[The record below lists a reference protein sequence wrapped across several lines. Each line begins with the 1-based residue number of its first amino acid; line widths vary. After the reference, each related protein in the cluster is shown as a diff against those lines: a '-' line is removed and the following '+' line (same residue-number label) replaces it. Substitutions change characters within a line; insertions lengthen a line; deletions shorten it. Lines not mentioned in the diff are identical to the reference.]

1 MTTDSP
7 FRDPAELAGVIGVD
21 IDTALL
27 EAALTHRSYAYEH
40 GGTNYERLE
49 FLGDAILQQVV
60 TIELFTR
67 FPDLSEGDLAKRRA
81 ALVSTSALAEI
92 ARGLDL
98 GAFIRL
104 GNGEIATGGADKSSL
119 LADVVESI
127 IGATFLDRGQD
138 VATDLVQRLVEP
150 LFDQADRFGD
160 ALDPKTAVQEL
171 FDRLGMGK
179 PAYDVIASGPDHARQ
194 FDATITHDG
203 TVLGTGTGS
212 SKKVAEANAA
222 LAALTALTER

>member
-1 MTTDSP
+1 MTHDSP

-21 IDTALL
+21 IDEALL
-27 EAALTHRSYAYEH
+27 AAALTHRSYAYEH

-60 TIELFTR
+60 TIDLFSR
-67 FPDLSEGDLAKRRA
+67 FPDLAEGDLAKRRA
-81 ALVSTSALAEI
+81 ALVSTTALADI
-92 ARGLDL
+92 ARSLDL
-98 GAFIRL
+98 GSFIRL
-104 GNGEIATGGADKSSL
+104 GNGEISTGGADKSSI

-138 VATDLVQRLVEP
+138 VATDLVQRLVGP
-150 LFDQADRFGD
+150 LFDQAERFGD
-160 ALDPKTAVQEL
+160 ALDPKTTLQEL
-171 FDRLGMGK
+171 FDRLDMGK
-179 PAYDVIASGPDHARQ
+179 PAYDIVASGPDHARE
-194 FDATITHDG
+194 FTATIAHDG

-222 LAALTALTER
+222 LAALTALAEQ